1 MTYRAPRQPRRR
13 RDVNGD
19 LWIDGQAWL
28 GRNRVPPMPNRL
40 ALTDRITGQVLVLSS
55 AGGATPVLEA
65 PLPSWSDVTVYGK
78 YDGPYY
84 GLWRLYVANGAIF
97 AEPVAE
103 IHNNALILT
112 RWLFNITVLQLTVN
126 SAGTVIYTP
135 YTL

>member
-1 MTYRAPRQPRRR
+1 
-13 RDVNGD
+13 
-19 LWIDGQAWL
+19 
-28 GRNRVPPMPNRL
+28 MPNRL